1 MLCQLQENRKRERL
15 AKMATVLTSIVILL
29 GLSSLASFGAPQEA
43 AKVSRL
49 NLGFDKSTPGN
60 QAYIPIILSLAD
72 GVEIGK
78 IITEISFPTER
89 LSFEEARRGASA
101 DSVDAQLQSAVKMD
115 DENPDN
121 SILEMTITS
130 EANKAIPSGIVVHL
144 IFQIADLAPAGEM
157 IPLRANKA
165 EALTTGDSPQ
175 PVDLAVGNGEIET
188 LDIPVMFACFFYMH

>member
-29 GLSSLASFGAPQEA
+29 GLSSVASFGAPQEA

-49 NLGFDKSTPGN
+49 NLGFDKSTPGE

-89 LSFEEARRGASA
+89 LSFEEARKGASA

-121 SILEMTITS
+121 SILEVIVTS
-130 EANKAIPSGIVVHL
+130 EANKAIPSGIVVRL
-144 IFQIADLAPAGEM
+144 IFQISDLAPTGEM
-157 IPLRANKA
+157 IELTNRA
-165 EALTTGDSPQ
+165 EAFTTDDPSQ
-175 PVDLAVGNGEIET
+175 PVDLTVGNGEIET